1 MKKIISIS
9 TLLVSALGFSTFAQA
24 DDIDDIKAK
33 GKLVVAVK
41 ADYKPYGYRNDNGE
55 IVGLEIDL
63 AQDVAQRLG
72 VALELVP
79 AQSSN
84 RMEFLV
90 DGKVDLLIATM
101 SDKPSR
107 REIVYIAD
115 QAYYSSGSNIIAKRS
130 SQYSSWGDL
139 KGQKVCGI
147 KGAFYNEATEAT
159 FGATIVPFGDS
170 EQSLDALRQGKCD
183 AFVYDDSF
191 IAGKLKDAQ
200 WAQDYEMPLPTIND
214 NPWGLAVR
222 LGEDRFHSFMN
233 ETIIDW
239 HKTGFILNLETKHG
253 LKNTPF
259 ALGMNGLYQ

>member
-1 MKKIISIS
+1 MKKITTLSSILISLI
-9 TLLVSALGFSTFAQA
+9 GFSSAANA
-24 DDIDDIKAK
+24 DDLDDIKAK

-41 ADYKPYGYRNDNGE
+41 ADYKPYGYLNNQNE

-63 AQDVAQRLG
+63 AKDVADRLG
-72 VALELVP
+72 VSLELVP

-84 RMEFLV
+84 RMEFLI

-101 SDKPSR
+101 SDKPER
-107 REIVYIAD
+107 RELVYIAD
-115 QAYYSSGSNIIAKRS
+115 QAYYSSGSNIIANKS

-139 KGQKVCGI
+139 SGQKVCGI
-147 KGAFYNEATEAT
+147 KGAFYNQETENT
-159 FGATIVPFGDS
+159 FGATIVPFGSS
-170 EQSLDALRQGKCD
+170 EESLAALKKGQCS

-191 IAGKLKDAQ
+191 IAGKLKDAE

-233 ETIIDW
+233 STIIEW
-239 HKTGFILNLETKHG
+239 HKTGFILELESKYG

-259 ALGMNGLYQ
+259 ALGMNGLYK